1 MHPKSSRM
9 ARQAPFPTL
18 VFNLHWQFEKLRELG
33 TYKRVRNAIRKR
45 DKPLGQ
51 NASIDS
57 TKNNTSNAFNYKSLI
72 IPSVLIGYGVIGQES
87 LTLKDIDYRTK
98 NEFRENDD
106 KKFNIDDFSQ
116 YSPFVSVYVL
126 NAMGIQGK
134 HIIKDRTIVLGTAY
148 LLMGGSVNILK
159 KPQRSLDRMA
169 PPLPPFP
176 QGIPLRLLWVPNFC
190 IKNIRTYRFSTELPA
205 MWLLWAQ
212 VCSDCTTKNI
222 G

>member
-45 DKPLGQ
+45 DKSLGQ

-98 NEFRENDD
+98 NEFNYFLAFRLAGGLGIPFGPQNVLPVI
-106 KKFNIDDFSQ
+106 FNIKKSNYF
-116 YSPFVSVYVL
+116 FVFPG
-126 NAMGIQGK
+126 AMGRICRK
-134 HIIKDRTIVLGTAY
+134 I
-148 LLMGGSVNILK
+148 N
-159 KPQRSLDRMA
+159 
-169 PPLPPFP
+169 
-176 QGIPLRLLWVPNFC
+176 
-190 IKNIRTYRFSTELPA
+190 E
-205 MWLLWAQ
+205 
-212 VCSDCTTKNI
+212 
-222 G
+222 